1 MGDGQ
6 DAMQM
11 KGEKIEMS
19 AMDRTILIEKAERI
33 VNQDR
38 NVRYGG
44 PEESFTTIARFWSVF
59 LGVEISPLQVA
70 GCMILLKLARLKKTP
85 THEDSVVDGI
95 GYFAC
100 MADFLR
106 EPPAGASKLKDLIE
120 EYCDKNPITEVG
132 DGK

>member
-1 MGDGQ
+1 
-6 DAMQM
+6 
-11 KGEKIEMS
+11 MS

-38 NVRYGG
+38 NARYGG
-44 PEESFTTIARFWSVF
+44 PEESFTTIAKLWSVF

-106 EPPAGASKLKDLIE
+106 EPSSGVDLEQEFKLKDLIE
-120 EYCDKNPITEVG
+120 EYEKGRKVPDNSSIQNG
-132 DGK
+132 GY

>member
-1 MGDGQ
+1 
-6 DAMQM
+6 
-11 KGEKIEMS
+11 MS

-38 NVRYGG
+38 NARYGG
-44 PEESFTTIARFWSVF
+44 PEESFTTIAKFWSVF
-59 LGVEISPLQVA
+59 LGVEVSPLQVA

-100 MADFLR
+100 MADFLG
-106 EPPAGASKLKDLIE
+106 EPPLGNQEQESKLKDLIE
-120 EYCDKNPITEVG
+120 EYEKGRKIPDDSTIQNG
-132 DGK
+132 GY

>member
-1 MGDGQ
+1 
-6 DAMQM
+6 
-11 KGEKIEMS
+11 MS
-19 AMDRTILIEKAERI
+19 VMDRTILIEKAERI

-38 NVRYGG
+38 NARYGG
-44 PEESFTTIARFWSVF
+44 PEESFTTIAKFWSVF
-59 LGVEISPLQVA
+59 LGVEVSPLQVA

-106 EPPAGASKLKDLIE
+106 EPPSGVDSENASKLKDLIE
-120 EYCDKNPITEVG
+120 EYEKGRKVPDNSIIQNG
-132 DGK
+132 GY

>member
-1 MGDGQ
+1 
-6 DAMQM
+6 
-11 KGEKIEMS
+11 MS

-38 NVRYGG
+38 NARYGG

-59 LGVEISPLQVA
+59 LGTEISPLQVA

-106 EPPAGASKLKDLIE
+106 ESSSGSQEQESKLKDLIE
-120 EYCDKNPITEVG
+120 EYEKGRKVPDNSSIQNG
-132 DGK
+132 GY

>member
-1 MGDGQ
+1 
-6 DAMQM
+6 
-11 KGEKIEMS
+11 MS

-38 NVRYGG
+38 NTRYGG
-44 PEESFTTIARFWSVF
+44 PEESFTTIAKFWSVF
-59 LGVEISPLQVA
+59 LGVEISPLQVV

-106 EPPAGASKLKDLIE
+106 EPPSMVDSENASKLKDLVK
-120 EYCDKNPITEVG
+120 EYYDKNTRTEVG

>member
-1 MGDGQ
+1 
-6 DAMQM
+6 
-11 KGEKIEMS
+11 MS

-38 NVRYGG
+38 NTRYGG

-59 LGVEISPLQVA
+59 LGVEVSPLQVA

-106 EPPAGASKLKDLIE
+106 EPSSGVDLEQEFKDLIE
-120 EYCDKNPITEVG
+120 EYEKGRKIPDNSTIQNG
-132 DGK
+132 GY

>member
-1 MGDGQ
+1 
-6 DAMQM
+6 M
-11 KGEKIEMS
+11 KGRKPMS

-38 NVRYGG
+38 NARYGG
-44 PEESFTTIARFWSVF
+44 PEESFTIIAKFWSVF
-59 LGVEISPLQVA
+59 LGVEVSPLQVA

-100 MADFLR
+100 MADFLG
-106 EPPAGASKLKDLIE
+106 EPPRESPKDLVK
-120 EYCDKNPITEVG
+120 EYFDKNPITEVA

>member
-1 MGDGQ
+1 
-6 DAMQM
+6 
-11 KGEKIEMS
+11 MS

-38 NVRYGG
+38 NTRYGG
-44 PEESFTTIARFWSVF
+44 PEESFTTIAKFWSVF

-106 EPPAGASKLKDLIE
+106 ESPSGSQEQESKLKDLIE
-120 EYCDKNPITEVG
+120 EYEKGRKVPDNSIIQNG
-132 DGK
+132 GY

>member
-1 MGDGQ
+1 
-6 DAMQM
+6 
-11 KGEKIEMS
+11 MS

-38 NVRYGG
+38 NTRYGG

-106 EPPAGASKLKDLIE
+106 EPSSGVDLEQEFKDLIE
-120 EYCDKNPITEVG
+120 EYEKGRKVPDDSTIQNG
-132 DGK
+132 GY

>member
-1 MGDGQ
+1 
-6 DAMQM
+6 
-11 KGEKIEMS
+11 MS

-38 NVRYGG
+38 NTRYGG
-44 PEESFTTIARFWSVF
+44 PEESFTTIAKFWSVF

-106 EPPAGASKLKDLIE
+106 EPSSMVDSENASKLKDLIE
-120 EYCDKNPITEVG
+120 EYYDKNTRTEIG

>member
-1 MGDGQ
+1 
-6 DAMQM
+6 
-11 KGEKIEMS
+11 MS
-19 AMDRTILIEKAERI
+19 AMDRTILIEKAGRI

-38 NVRYGG
+38 NARYGG
-44 PEESFTTIARFWSVF
+44 PEESFTTIAKFWSVF
-59 LGVEISPLQVA
+59 LGMEVSPLQVA

-106 EPPAGASKLKDLIE
+106 EPPSKEDLEQESKLKDLIK
-120 EYCDKNPITEVG
+120 EYYDKNPITEVG

>member
-1 MGDGQ
+1 
-6 DAMQM
+6 
-11 KGEKIEMS
+11 MS

-38 NVRYGG
+38 NTRYGG
-44 PEESFTTIARFWSVF
+44 PEESFTTIAKFWSVF
-59 LGVEISPLQVA
+59 LGVEVSPLQVA

-85 THEDSVVDGI
+85 THEDSIVDGI

-106 EPPAGASKLKDLIE
+106 EPPSGVDLEQEFKNLIE
-120 EYCDKNPITEVG
+120 EYERGRKVPDDSTIQNG
-132 DGK
+132 GY

>member
-1 MGDGQ
+1 
-6 DAMQM
+6 
-11 KGEKIEMS
+11 MS

-38 NVRYGG
+38 NTRYGG

-106 EPPAGASKLKDLIE
+106 EPSSGVDLEQEFKNLIE
-120 EYCDKNPITEVG
+120 EYEKGRKVPDDSTIQNG
-132 DGK
+132 GY

>member
-1 MGDGQ
+1 
-6 DAMQM
+6 
-11 KGEKIEMS
+11 MS

-38 NVRYGG
+38 NARYGG
-44 PEESFTTIARFWSVF
+44 PEESFTTIARFWSIF
-59 LGVEISPLQVA
+59 LGVEVSPLQVA

-85 THEDSVVDGI
+85 THEDSMVDGI

-106 EPPAGASKLKDLIE
+106 EPPAEAKESKLKDLIE
-120 EYCDKNPITEVG
+120 EYQNQLFKEES
-132 DGK
+132 

>member
-1 MGDGQ
+1 
-6 DAMQM
+6 
-11 KGEKIEMS
+11 MS
-19 AMDRTILIEKAERI
+19 AMDRTNLIEKAERI

-38 NVRYGG
+38 NTRYGG
-44 PEESFTTIARFWSVF
+44 PEESFTTIAKFWSVF
-59 LGVEISPLQVA
+59 LGVEVSPLQVA

-106 EPPAGASKLKDLIE
+106 EPSSGVDLEQEFKDLIE
-120 EYCDKNPITEVG
+120 EYEKGRKIPDNSTIQNG
-132 DGK
+132 GY

>member
-1 MGDGQ
+1 
-6 DAMQM
+6 
-11 KGEKIEMS
+11 MS

-38 NVRYGG
+38 NTRYGG
-44 PEESFTTIARFWSVF
+44 PEESFTTIAKFWSVF
-59 LGVEISPLQVA
+59 LGTEISPLQVA

-106 EPPAGASKLKDLIE
+106 ESPQDLVK
-120 EYCDKNPITEVG
+120 EYFSKNPITEVG

>member
-1 MGDGQ
+1 
-6 DAMQM
+6 
-11 KGEKIEMS
+11 MS

-38 NVRYGG
+38 NTRYGG
-44 PEESFTTIARFWSVF
+44 PEESFTTIAKFWSVF
-59 LGVEISPLQVA
+59 LGVEVSPLQVA

-106 EPPAGASKLKDLIE
+106 ELPLGNQEQESKLKDLIE
-120 EYCDKNPITEVG
+120 EYEKGRKVPDNSIIQNG
-132 DGK
+132 GY

>member
-1 MGDGQ
+1 
-6 DAMQM
+6 
-11 KGEKIEMS
+11 MS

-38 NVRYGG
+38 NTRYGG
-44 PEESFTTIARFWSVF
+44 PEESFTTIAKFWSVF
-59 LGVEISPLQVA
+59 LGTEVSPLQVA

-106 EPPAGASKLKDLIE
+106 EPPSGVDLEQESKLKDLIE
-120 EYCDKNPITEVG
+120 EYEKGRKVPDNSIIQNG
-132 DGK
+132 GY

>member
-1 MGDGQ
+1 
-6 DAMQM
+6 
-11 KGEKIEMS
+11 MS

-38 NVRYGG
+38 NTRYGG
-44 PEESFTTIARFWSVF
+44 PEESFTTIAKFWSVF
-59 LGVEISPLQVA
+59 LGVEVSPLQVA

-106 EPPAGASKLKDLIE
+106 ESPRESPKDLVK
-120 EYCDKNPITEVG
+120 EYYDKHPITEVG